1 MVDYMIAAKWVF
13 LRTLTCVKTL
23 KQSPAETFRR
33 GVECPQFTTKFSPA
47 VSPSDVVGNT
57 CYKKFRCSLITA
69 NNVNL

>member
-1 MVDYMIAAKWVF
+1 MADYIVAAEWDI
-13 LRTLTCVKTL
+13 LRALTCVKTL
-23 KQSPAETFRR
+23 KQSTAETFRR
-33 GVECPQFTTKFSPA
+33 GVERPQFTTKFSPA